1 MTKKMKRVLLSAFVC
16 AGTAIL
22 GGAALQFDKAAVK
35 AEASPK
41 LNICGYTLSL
51 KDNIHIKYAV
61 STENTATA
69 TDFGMLVWTEPQ
81 TEYVYGTQATVLE
94 QTSTT
99 EQNGVEYP
107 VFEYAELA
115 ARQMTDVV
123 YSRAYA
129 LVDGEYYYSEV
140 KKYSI
145 LEYAYN
151 KLGLTEAAATS
162 DQALIDLLNG
172 MLEYGGLAQT
182 YFGYKTD
189 ELASDPFAYVR
200 VANATFA
207 DGFDYGIFRTGKEV
221 SVTPNDGYVLSENA
235 PNAFKAD
242 ESGNVTLTVPQ
253 EKEIYETAFEIPGAY
268 SRGLAYTL
276 NEDGVSY
283 SVTGIGTCTDA
294 DVIIPATYKT
304 LPVTA
309 IGDNAFDT
317 FGNNA
322 FDSYSSL
329 KSVIIPDSVTSIGD
343 EAFYNCDGL
352 TSIRIPDSVTFLGI
366 RAFRWCNNLVSVVIG
381 DGITTILGG
390 TFDGCNKL
398 TSITFGANVT
408 SIGETA
414 FSYCNGLTAIS
425 IPEGI
430 TLIDMWVFKGCSALE
445 SVVLP
450 KSMKTIQ
457 YQAFVD
463 CSALKNV
470 YYQGTAEE
478 WMNITIGIGAFTNVT
493 QYYYSESEPT
503 ENGNYWHYN
512 ENGEIV
518 VWKISYSEGLAYT
531 LNSNGV
537 SYSVTGIGTC
547 TDTDVV
553 IPAKYEGLPVTL
565 IKNYAFSGCSSLT
578 NITIP
583 DSITSIGAY
592 AFPSCSGLTN
602 ITIPDS
608 VTSIGSSAFLYCS
621 SLTSVTIGN
630 NVTSIGEHAFFNCD
644 SLTSITIPDSVT
656 SIGDSAFSWCSN
668 LTSIT
673 VDENNVAYQSI
684 NGNLYT
690 KDGLKLIQYAIG
702 KTATEFT
709 ILNSVTL
716 IGNCAFYRC
725 SSLTSITIPDSVTS
739 IGNYAFLGCSNLT
752 SITIPDSVIS
762 IGISAFYSCSGL
774 TSVTIPD
781 SVTSIGYS
789 AFEDCD
795 SLTSITIPDGV
806 TSIGDGV
813 FSGCSNLTS
822 ITVGENNVAYQSIDG
837 NLYTKDGL
845 TLIQYAIGKTATK
858 FTIPD
863 SVTSIES
870 SAFSGCSGLT
880 SVIIP
885 DSVTSIGNYAFMNC
899 DSLTNITIPD
909 SVTSIGNS
917 AFYNCGNFKSIVLS
931 NSVISIGHQA
941 FDNCFNLTSVYY
953 KGTAETWANIT
964 IDALNEPLTNATRY
978 YYSESEPALN
988 ADGTAYDGNYW
999 YYNENGEITV
1009 WEYVE
1014 ATFTVVV
1021 GSNTVTVPADGTA
1034 TLQFTASATSQYK
1047 ITCNSGTLTDENG
1060 ATVSIISC
1068 TKGEV
1073 YTVILTA
1080 TAGSTVKVTI
1090 RTYDPDEEN
1099 WTPNY

>member
-1 MTKKMKRVLLSAFVC
+1 MKRVLLSAFVC

-151 KLGLTEAAATS
+151 KLGLTEATATS

-253 EKEIYETAFEIPGAY
+253 EKEIYETAFEIP
-268 SRGLAYTL
+268 
-276 NEDGVSY
+276 EV
-283 SVTGIGTCTDA
+283 
-294 DVIIPATYKT
+294 
-304 LPVTA
+304 
-309 IGDNAFDT
+309 
-317 FGNNA
+317 
-322 FDSYSSL
+322 
-329 KSVIIPDSVTSIGD
+329 
-343 EAFYNCDGL
+343 
-352 TSIRIPDSVTFLGI
+352 
-366 RAFRWCNNLVSVVIG
+366 
-381 DGITTILGG
+381 
-390 TFDGCNKL
+390 
-398 TSITFGANVT
+398 
-408 SIGETA
+408 
-414 FSYCNGLTAIS
+414 
-425 IPEGI
+425 
-430 TLIDMWVFKGCSALE
+430 
-445 SVVLP
+445 
-450 KSMKTIQ
+450 
-457 YQAFVD
+457 
-463 CSALKNV
+463 
-470 YYQGTAEE
+470 
-478 WMNITIGIGAFTNVT
+478 
-493 QYYYSESEPT
+493 
-503 ENGNYWHYN
+503 
-512 ENGEIV
+512 
-518 VWKISYSEGLAYT
+518 YSEGLAYT
-531 LNSNGV
+531 LNSDGV

-547 TDTDVV
+547 TDTDVI
-553 IPAKYEGLPVTL
+553 IPSKYEGLPVTSIGVSAFSGYGITSITL
-565 IKNYAFSGCSSLT
+565 PDSIISIEKYAFYSCINLTSVNIPNGVTSIGEYAFYDCRKLTSIMIPDSVNLIENNTFGASGLTNVTIGNSVTSIGDYAFVFCYELTNITIGNSVTSIGASAFSSCSNLTSITIPDGVMSIADSAFYGCSSLT

-583 DSITSIGAY
+583 DSITAIGMY
-592 AFPSCSGLTN
+592 AFYNCRSLTE

-608 VTSIGSSAFLYCS
+608 VTL
-621 SLTSVTIGN
+621 
-630 NVTSIGEHAFFNCD
+630 
-644 SLTSITIPDSVT
+644 
-656 SIGDSAFSWCSN
+656 IGDYAFN
-668 LTSIT
+668 
-673 VDENNVAYQSI
+673 D
-684 NGNLYT
+684 
-690 KDGLKLIQYAIG
+690 
-702 KTATEFT
+702 
-709 ILNSVTL
+709 
-716 IGNCAFYRC
+716 C
-725 SSLTSITIPDSVTS
+725 SSLTSITVS
-739 IGNYAFLGCSNLT
+739 
-752 SITIPDSVIS
+752 
-762 IGISAFYSCSGL
+762 
-774 TSVTIPD
+774 
-781 SVTSIGYS
+781 
-789 AFEDCD
+789 
-795 SLTSITIPDGV
+795 
-806 TSIGDGV
+806 
-813 FSGCSNLTS
+813 
-822 ITVGENNVAYQSIDG
+822 ENNVVYQSIDG

-845 TLIQYAIGKTATK
+845 TLIQYAIGKTAIE

-863 SVTSIES
+863 GVTSIREL
-870 SAFSGCSGLT
+870 AFYGC
-880 SVIIP
+880 
-885 DSVTSIGNYAFMNC
+885 N
-899 DSLTNITIPD
+899 SLTNITIPD
-909 SVTSIGNS
+909 SVTAIEGGVFSNCSSLASIRIPDGVTSIEGNVFHS
-917 AFYNCGNFKSIVLS
+917 CSSLTSIVIPD
-931 NSVISIGHQA
+931 SVTSIENYA
-941 FDNCFNLTSVYY
+941 FDYCDSLKNVYY
-953 KGTAETWANIT
+953 TGTEKAWTNIT
-964 IDALNEPLTNATRY
+964 VDTYGNEPLTNATRY

-999 YYNENGEITV
+999 HYNENGEITV
-1009 WEYVE
+1009 WKYVE

-1021 GSNTVTVPADGTA
+1021 GSNTVTLPADGTA
-1034 TLQFTASATSQYK
+1034 TLQFTASATSKYK
-1047 ITCNSGTLTDENG
+1047 LTCISGTLTDENG

>member
-16 AGTAIL
+16 AGMAIL

-35 AEASPK
+35 AETSPK

-94 QTSTT
+94 KTSTT

-129 LVDGEYYYSEV
+129 VVDGEYYYSEV

-151 KLGLTEAAATS
+151 KLGLTEATATS
-162 DQALIDLLNG
+162 DQALVDLLNG

-221 SVTPNDGYVLSENA
+221 TVTPNDGYVLSENA

-242 ESGNVTLTVPQ
+242 ENGNVTLTVPQ
-253 EKEIYETAFEIPGAY
+253 EKEIDETAFEIPGAY

-276 NEDGVSY
+276 NEDGASY
-283 SVTGIGTCTDA
+283 SVTDIGDCADT

-309 IGDNAFDT
+309 IGVSAFSGYGITSITLPDSIISIEKYAFYSCINLTSVNIPNGVTSIGEYAFYDCRKLTSIMIPDSVNLIENNT
-317 FGNNA
+317 FGASGLTNVTIGNRVTSIGDRA
-322 FDSYSSL
+322 FQHCSAL
-329 KSVIIPDSVTSIGD
+329 TNINIPDSVTTIGSS
-343 EAFYNCDGL
+343 AFYNCSSLMSVTIGNSVMSIGILAFESCRSLSDITIGNSVTSIEAGAFSNCSGL
-352 TSIRIPDSVTFLGI
+352 TSITIPDSVTLIGAA
-366 RAFRWCNNLVSVVIG
+366 AFKDCSSLM
-381 DGITTILGG
+381 
-390 TFDGCNKL
+390 
-398 TSITFGANVT
+398 SITIGNSVT
-408 SIGETA
+408 SIESAA
-414 FSYCNGLTAIS
+414 FYKCSNLT
-425 IPEGI
+425 
-430 TLIDMWVFKGCSALE
+430 D
-445 SVVLP
+445 
-450 KSMKTIQ
+450 
-457 YQAFVD
+457 
-463 CSALKNV
+463 
-470 YYQGTAEE
+470 
-478 WMNITIGIGAFTNVT
+478 
-493 QYYYSESEPT
+493 
-503 ENGNYWHYN
+503 
-512 ENGEIV
+512 
-518 VWKISYSEGLAYT
+518 
-531 LNSNGV
+531 
-537 SYSVTGIGTC
+537 
-547 TDTDVV
+547 
-553 IPAKYEGLPVTL
+553 
-565 IKNYAFSGCSSLT
+565 
-578 NITIP
+578 
-583 DSITSIGAY
+583 
-592 AFPSCSGLTN
+592 

-608 VTSIGSSAFLYCS
+608 VTSIGNYAFQNCSSLTSVTIPNSVTSIGSYAFYKCS

-630 NVTSIGEHAFFNCD
+630 SVTSIGGYAFWGCS
-644 SLTSITIPDSVT
+644 SLTSVTIPDSVT
-656 SIGDSAFSWCSN
+656 SIGYSAFSGCSG
-668 LTSIT
+668 LTSVIIP
-673 VDENNVAYQSI
+673 D
-684 NGNLYT
+684 
-690 KDGLKLIQYAIG
+690 
-702 KTATEFT
+702 
-709 ILNSVTL
+709 SVTT
-716 IGNCAFYRC
+716 IGTYAFYSC
-725 SSLTSITIPDSVTS
+725 SGLTSITIPDSVTS
-739 IGNYAFLGCSNLT
+739 IGNYAFQN
-752 SITIPDSVIS
+752 
-762 IGISAFYSCSGL
+762 CSGL
-774 TSVTIPD
+774 TNITIPD
-781 SVTSIGYS
+781 SVTSIGNSAFDGCSGLTNVKLGDSVTSIENYAFSGCSSLTSVTIGNSVTSIGIYAFQNCSSLTNITIPDSVTTIGYS

-813 FSGCSNLTS
+813 FSGCSDLTS

-880 SVIIP
+880 SVYYEG
-885 DSVTSIGNYAFMNC
+885 TYEEWN
-899 DSLTNITIPD
+899 
-909 SVTSIGNS
+909 
-917 AFYNCGNFKSIVLS
+917 K
-931 NSVISIGHQA
+931 ISISSYNT
-941 FDNCFNLTSVYY
+941 DLT
-953 KGTAETWANIT
+953 
-964 IDALNEPLTNATRY
+964 DATRY

-999 YYNENGEITV
+999 HYNENGEITV

-1021 GSNTVTVPADGTA
+1021 GSNTVTLPADGTA
-1034 TLQFTASATSQYK
+1034 TLQFTAPATLKYK
-1047 ITCNSGTLTDENG
+1047 ITCSSGTLTDENG

-1068 TKGEV
+1068 TKVEV

-1080 TAGSTVKVTI
+1080 TAGSAVKVTI
-1090 RTYDPDEEN
+1090 QAYDPDEEN

>member
-35 AEASPK
+35 AETSPK

-151 KLGLTEAAATS
+151 KLGLTEATATS
-162 DQALIDLLNG
+162 DQALVDLLNG

-200 VANATFA
+200 VANATFE

-253 EKEIYETAFEIPGAY
+253 EKEIYETAFEIPEVY
-268 SRGLAYTL
+268 SEGLAYTL
-276 NEDGVSY
+276 NSNGVSY

-309 IGDNAFDT
+309 IG
-317 FGNNA
+317 NNA
-322 FDSYSSL
+322 FDGYSSL
-329 KSVIIPDSVTSIGD
+329 KSVIIPDSVTSIG
-343 EAFYNCDGL
+343 
-352 TSIRIPDSVTFLGI
+352 
-366 RAFRWCNNLVSVVIG
+366 
-381 DGITTILGG
+381 
-390 TFDGCNKL
+390 
-398 TSITFGANVT
+398 
-408 SIGETA
+408 
-414 FSYCNGLTAIS
+414 
-425 IPEGI
+425 
-430 TLIDMWVFKGCSALE
+430 
-445 SVVLP
+445 
-450 KSMKTIQ
+450 
-457 YQAFVD
+457 
-463 CSALKNV
+463 
-470 YYQGTAEE
+470 
-478 WMNITIGIGAFTNVT
+478 
-493 QYYYSESEPT
+493 
-503 ENGNYWHYN
+503 
-512 ENGEIV
+512 
-518 VWKISYSEGLAYT
+518 
-531 LNSNGV
+531 
-537 SYSVTGIGTC
+537 
-547 TDTDVV
+547 
-553 IPAKYEGLPVTL
+553 
-565 IKNYAFSGCSSLT
+565 
-578 NITIP
+578 
-583 DSITSIGAY
+583 AY
-592 AFPSCSGLTN
+592 AFEDCSGLTN

-608 VTSIGSSAFLYCS
+608 VTSIGGCAFRYCT
-621 SLTSVTIGN
+621 SLTN
-630 NVTSIGEHAFFNCD
+630 
-644 SLTSITIPDSVT
+644 ITIPDSVT
-656 SIGDSAFSWCSN
+656 SIESYAFFECSSLTNITIPDSV
-668 LTSIT
+668 TSIDKHAFAYCRKLTNITIPDSVTSIDKHAFAYCSKLTDVTIPDGVTTIGVDVFYNCNSLTDIT
-673 VDENNVAYQSI
+673 VGENNVAYQSI

-702 KTATEFT
+702 KTATEFS
-709 ILNSVTL
+709 IPNSVTSIENDAFFDGDNL
-716 IGNCAFYRC
+716 IN
-725 SSLTSITIPDSVTS
+725 ITIPDSVTS
-739 IGNYAFLGCSNLT
+739 IGNYAFYHCDGLTNITIGNSITTIGTSAFSMCSSLT
-752 SITIPDSVIS
+752 NITIPDSVTT
-762 IGISAFYSCSGL
+762 IGSSAFYNCSSL
-774 TSVTIPD
+774 TSVTIGNSITTIGD
-781 SVTSIGYS
+781 SMFSGCSV
-789 AFEDCD
+789 
-795 SLTSITIPDGV
+795 LTNITIPDGV
-806 TSIGDGV
+806 TSIGNSAFG
-813 FSGCSNLTS
+813 FCYNLTS
-822 ITVGENNVAYQSIDG
+822 ITM
-837 NLYTKDGL
+837 
-845 TLIQYAIGKTATK
+845 
-858 FTIPD
+858 PD
-863 SVTSIES
+863 SVTTIGDK
-870 SAFSGCSGLT
+870 AFYSCSRLT
-880 SVIIP
+880 NIIIS
-885 DSVTSIGNYAFMNC
+885 DSVTFIGGSAFQYC
-899 DSLTNITIPD
+899 SSLTNITIPD
-909 SVTSIGNS
+909 SVTSIGYS
-917 AFYNCGNFKSIVLS
+917 AFKNCSSLTNVYYEGTYEEWNK
-931 NSVISIGHQA
+931 ISISSYNT
-941 FDNCFNLTSVYY
+941 DLTD
-953 KGTAETWANIT
+953 T
-964 IDALNEPLTNATRY
+964 TRY

-999 YYNENGEITV
+999 HYNENGEITV
-1009 WEYVE
+1009 WKYVE

-1021 GSNTVTVPADGTA
+1021 GSNTVTLPADGTA

-1047 ITCNSGTLTDENG
+1047 ITCSSGTLTDENG

>member
-35 AEASPK
+35 AETSPK

-129 LVDGEYYYSEV
+129 VIDGEYYYSEV

-151 KLGLTEAAATS
+151 KLGLTEATATS
-162 DQALIDLLNG
+162 DQALVDLLNG

-253 EKEIYETAFEIPGAY
+253 EKEIYETAFEIP
-268 SRGLAYTL
+268 
-276 NEDGVSY
+276 EV
-283 SVTGIGTCTDA
+283 
-294 DVIIPATYKT
+294 
-304 LPVTA
+304 
-309 IGDNAFDT
+309 
-317 FGNNA
+317 
-322 FDSYSSL
+322 
-329 KSVIIPDSVTSIGD
+329 
-343 EAFYNCDGL
+343 
-352 TSIRIPDSVTFLGI
+352 
-366 RAFRWCNNLVSVVIG
+366 
-381 DGITTILGG
+381 
-390 TFDGCNKL
+390 
-398 TSITFGANVT
+398 
-408 SIGETA
+408 
-414 FSYCNGLTAIS
+414 
-425 IPEGI
+425 
-430 TLIDMWVFKGCSALE
+430 
-445 SVVLP
+445 
-450 KSMKTIQ
+450 
-457 YQAFVD
+457 
-463 CSALKNV
+463 
-470 YYQGTAEE
+470 
-478 WMNITIGIGAFTNVT
+478 
-493 QYYYSESEPT
+493 
-503 ENGNYWHYN
+503 
-512 ENGEIV
+512 
-518 VWKISYSEGLAYT
+518 YSEGLAYT

-553 IPAKYEGLPVTL
+553 IPAKYEGLPVTS
-565 IKNYAFSGCSSLT
+565 IGASAFKNCSSLT
-578 NITIP
+578 SVTIGN
-583 DSITSIGAY
+583 SVTSIGIY
-592 AFPSCSGLTN
+592 AFRGCRSLTS

-608 VTSIGSSAFLYCS
+608 VTSIGDYAFAYCY
-621 SLTSVTIGN
+621 SLTSITIPDSVMSIGN
-630 NVTSIGEHAFFNCD
+630 YAFYRCS

-656 SIGDSAFSWCSN
+656 SIGDSAFNWCSN

-673 VDENNVAYQSI
+673 VDENNFSYQSI

-709 ILNSVTL
+709 IPDSVISIGDWAFYNCYSLASVTIPDSVISIGDWAFYNCSGLTSITISDSVTSIGISAFHSCSGLTSITIPDSVTSIGGSAFHSCSGLTSITVDENNFSYQSIDGNLYTKDGLKLIQYAIGKTATEFTIPNSVTS
-716 IGNCAFYRC
+716 ISPAFTYC
-725 SSLTSITIPDSVTS
+725 GSLTSITIPDSVTS
-739 IGNYAFLGCSNLT
+739 IE
-752 SITIPDSVIS
+752 D
-762 IGISAFYSCSGL
+762 SAFY
-774 TSVTIPD
+774 
-781 SVTSIGYS
+781 
-789 AFEDCD
+789 DCR
-795 SLTSITIPDGV
+795 
-806 TSIGDGV
+806 
-813 FSGCSNLTS
+813 
-822 ITVGENNVAYQSIDG
+822 
-837 NLYTKDGL
+837 
-845 TLIQYAIGKTATK
+845 
-858 FTIPD
+858 
-863 SVTSIES
+863 
-870 SAFSGCSGLT
+870 
-880 SVIIP
+880 
-885 DSVTSIGNYAFMNC
+885 
-899 DSLTNITIPD
+899 
-909 SVTSIGNS
+909 
-917 AFYNCGNFKSIVLS
+917 
-931 NSVISIGHQA
+931 
-941 FDNCFNLTSVYY
+941 NLTSVYY
-953 KGTAETWANIT
+953 TGTEKAWTNIT
-964 IDALNEPLTNATRY
+964 VDTYGNEPLTNATRY

-999 YYNENGEITV
+999 HYNENGEITV
-1009 WEYVE
+1009 WKYVE

-1047 ITCNSGTLTDENG
+1047 ITCSSGTLTDENG

>member
-35 AEASPK
+35 AETSPK

-151 KLGLTEAAATS
+151 KLGLTEATATS

-242 ESGNVTLTVPQ
+242 ENGNVTLTVPQ

-309 IGDNAFDT
+309 IGNNAFDT

-390 TFDGCNKL
+390 TFDGCNGL

-414 FSYCNGLTAIS
+414 FSYCSGLTAIS

-430 TLIDMWVFKGCSALE
+430 TLIDMWAFKGCSALE

-478 WMNITIGIGAFTNVT
+478 WMNITIGTGAFTNVT

-512 ENGEIV
+512 ENGEIT
-518 VWKISYSEGLAYT
+518 VWEISYSEGLTYT

-547 TDTDVV
+547 TDTDVI
-553 IPAKYEGLPVTL
+553 IPATYEGLPVTA
-565 IKNYAFSGCSSLT
+565 IGERAFSGCSSLT
-578 NITIP
+578 SITIP
-583 DSITSIGAY
+583 ASVTSVNNFMFSGCISLSNITVAESNENYASIEGVLYTKDETVLIQYPIGKTEREFTVPNTVTYIKMGAVSGCSNLTSVNMSEGITSIGSF
-592 AFPSCSGLTN
+592 AFQRCVGLTN

-608 VTSIGSSAFLYCS
+608 VTSIGAYAFSYCNNLVDVTFGSNLISIDNNAFDTCALVSINLPNGVTSIGNSAFRNCN
-621 SLTSVTIGN
+621 SLTSVN
-630 NVTSIGEHAFFNCD
+630 
-644 SLTSITIPDSVT
+644 LPDSVT
-656 SIGDSAFSWCSN
+656 SIGSSAFDNCKSLMN
-668 LTSIT
+668 IA
-673 VDENNVAYQSI
+673 VAENNQ
-684 NGNLYT
+684 T
-690 KDGLKLIQYAIG
+690 
-702 KTATEFT
+702 
-709 ILNSVTL
+709 
-716 IGNCAFYRC
+716 
-725 SSLTSITIPDSVTS
+725 
-739 IGNYAFLGCSNLT
+739 
-752 SITIPDSVIS
+752 
-762 IGISAFYSCSGL
+762 
-774 TSVTIPD
+774 
-781 SVTSIGYS
+781 
-789 AFEDCD
+789 
-795 SLTSITIPDGV
+795 
-806 TSIGDGV
+806 
-813 FSGCSNLTS
+813 
-822 ITVGENNVAYQSIDG
+822 YQSIDG
-837 NLYTKDGL
+837 NLYSKDGER
-845 TLIQYAIGKTATK
+845 LIQYAIGK
-858 FTIPD
+858 ID
-863 SVTSIES
+863 EVYEVVD
-870 SAFSGCSGLT
+870 G
-880 SVIIP
+880 
-885 DSVTSIGNYAFMNC
+885 
-899 DSLTNITIPD
+899 
-909 SVTSIGNS
+909 VTSIGNS
-917 AFYNCGNFKSIVLS
+917 AFYYCGSLTSIMIPDS
-931 NSVISIGHQA
+931 ITSIGDYA
-941 FDNCFNLTSVYY
+941 FTNCSNLTSVYY

-964 IDALNEPLTNATRY
+964 IDDLNEPLTNATQY

-999 YYNENGEITV
+999 HYNENGEITV
-1009 WEYVE
+1009 WKYVE

-1021 GSNTVTVPADGTA
+1021 GSNTVTLPADGTA

-1047 ITCNSGTLTDENG
+1047 ITCSSGTLTDENS

-1073 YTVILTA
+1073 YTIILTA